1 MTGNKKT
8 RRQMTGEELRAVRQS
23 LLERKKVVWNEI
35 MHELEHNAGQA
46 NRNAVDTIL
55 ESGDKALEELFQSS
69 LFYMVELKARE
80 LEDIEAAINRIDSGE
95 YGRCSVCG
103 RWIRPARLEVMPYS
117 IRCRRCQE
125 EHERIENV

>member
-1 MTGNKKT
+1 
-8 RRQMTGEELRAVRQS
+8 
-23 LLERKKVVWNEI
+23 
-35 MHELEHNAGQA
+35 MHELEHEAGQT

-69 LFYMVELKARE
+69 LLYLVELKAKE
-80 LEDIEAAINRIDSGE
+80 LEDIEAAISRIDSGE
-95 YGRCSVCG
+95 YGRCADCG
-103 RWIRPARLEVMPYS
+103 RWIKPARLEVMPYS